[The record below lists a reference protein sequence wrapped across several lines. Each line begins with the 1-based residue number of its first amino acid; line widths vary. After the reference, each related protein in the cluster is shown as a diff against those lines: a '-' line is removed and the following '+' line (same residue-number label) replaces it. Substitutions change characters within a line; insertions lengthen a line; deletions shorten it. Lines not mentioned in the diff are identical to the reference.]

1 MNGPTSLRGQT
12 AIAGVA
18 TWGCGEMPG
27 HTDMELLVRS
37 AFTRL
42 LLEASQQYEAIVID
56 TPPVSDFA
64 DAQIVCA
71 RAGSTVFV
79 TRANGSDA
87 RQSQVAV
94 AALKDAGARI
104 AGAAVNG

>member
-37 AFTRL
+37 AH
-42 LLEASQQYEAIVID
+42 AAV
-56 TPPVSDFA
+56 A
-64 DAQIVCA
+64 DA
-71 RAGSTVFV
+71 GLKM
-79 TRANGSDA
+79 SDIDGLY
-87 RQSQVAV
+87 RQRGLDHV
-94 AALKDAGARI
+94 GPCR
-104 AGAAVNG
+104 